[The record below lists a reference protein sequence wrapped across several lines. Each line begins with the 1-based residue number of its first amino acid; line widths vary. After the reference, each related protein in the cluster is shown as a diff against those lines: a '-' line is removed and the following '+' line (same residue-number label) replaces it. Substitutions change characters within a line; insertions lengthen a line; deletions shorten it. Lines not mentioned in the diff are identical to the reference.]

1 MADPL
6 SRIKAALQ
14 AQLASGAAVVFTDTI
29 TALQD
34 FDPALTQEETDRIAR
49 MRLPDQR
56 RTHALGRGL
65 IRYFGDL
72 PTLAFTQSAHS
83 KPTAPELFFNISH
96 SGARVAIALHQSQP
110 LGVDVERHTR
120 NIRQDGMVDH
130 VCHPSEKAWITAH
143 PEEQRDTAFLRCWVR
158 KEAVLKARGTGLTDD
173 LPRID
178 TQPATARPIIDHD
191 GPLRIWDFPEG
202 LSDDPG
208 ALALP
213 PVVGTVW
220 LASLQSA
227 RLLTLSAE
235 QGGV

>member
-14 AQLASGAAVVFTDTI
+14 AQLAAGAAVVFTDTI
-29 TALQD
+29 NALRG
-34 FDPALTQEETDRIAR
+34 FDPALTQEELDRIAR
-49 MRLPDQR
+49 MRPPDQR

-65 IRYFGDL
+65 VRYFDDL
-72 PTLAFTQSAHS
+72 PTAPFIQSARG
-83 KPTAPELFFNISH
+83 KPMAPQLCFNISH

-120 NIRQDGMVDH
+120 NIRQDGMIDH
-130 VCHPSEKAWITAH
+130 VCHPGEKAWITAH

-178 TQPATARPIIDHD
+178 TRPAIAGPIIEHE
-191 GPLRIWDFPEG
+191 GPLRIWDFPDG

-213 PVVGTVW
+213 PAVGSVW
-220 LASLQSA
+220 FASLQTV
-227 RLLTLSAE
+227 RLLTLSTE